1 MNVIY
6 HIKALHRQ
14 GLTTREIA
22 AALKINRESVLKYI
36 KQPVIIRSPIKREW
50 KTAINP
56 YLPYICQANDKL
68 TYLLMFVFLRF
79 FGSQRGVQ
87 RADGRELP

>member
-1 MNVIY
+1 MDVIY

-36 KQPVIIRSPIKREW
+36 KQPVIIRSPIKREE
-50 KTAINP
+50 N
-56 YLPYICQANDKL
+56 
-68 TYLLMFVFLRF
+68 
-79 FGSQRGVQ
+79 
-87 RADGRELP
+87 

>member
-1 MNVIY
+1 MDVIY

-36 KQPVIIRSPIKREW
+36 KQPVIIRSPIKREE
-50 KTAINP
+50 NC
-56 YLPYICQANDKL
+56 YQ
-68 TYLLMFVFLRF
+68 
-79 FGSQRGVQ
+79 S
-87 RADGRELP
+87 

>member
-1 MNVIY
+1 MDVIY

-36 KQPVIIRSPIKREW
+36 KQPVIIRSPIKREE
-50 KTAINP
+50 NC
-56 YLPYICQANDKL
+56 YQSLPAVYPS
-68 TYLLMFVFLRF
+68 FVE
-79 FGSQRGVQ
+79 G
-87 RADGRELP
+87 

>member
-1 MNVIY
+1 MDVIY

-36 KQPVIIRSPIKREW
+36 KQPVIIRSPIKREK

-56 YLPYICQANDKL
+56 YLPLSMICCRLIKPLPALKL
-68 TYLLMFVFLRF
+68 AWVNNSR
-79 FGSQRGVQ
+79 
-87 RADGRELP
+87 